1 MGGTPH
7 ATSVRVQKTKA
18 RQEEITQEG
27 CSRGRTGTPVFHIAF
42 SQTPGCL
49 LGSNCLRPPP
59 NRLVEA
65 RSMMTGVEYR
75 CSSLITARGMHPSSD
90 VSHILQ
96 LTPLCRD
103 AQLESLTSLLRLI
116 TQSDGSQGSR
126 WYTVAVSMGQG
137 SVPGCGLWFW
147 RAGREQASNVGN
159 TDPPARVDDTQIK
172 ASFLLFPEGF
182 GGDGG

>member
-1 MGGTPH
+1 MEVKDWTLQKEAKERMTVPTHPSWRKANDSHHEEVCEVNGRDVGGTPH

-49 LGSNCLRPPP
+49 LGSTCLRPPP

-75 CSSLITARGMHPSSD
+75 RSSLITARGMHPSSD
-90 VSHILQ
+90 VSQH
-96 LTPLCRD
+96 LT
-103 AQLESLTSLLRLI
+103 AH
-116 TQSDGSQGSR
+116 
-126 WYTVAVSMGQG
+126 
-137 SVPGCGLWFW
+137 
-147 RAGREQASNVGN
+147 
-159 TDPPARVDDTQIK
+159 PPVQRCSA
-172 ASFLLFPEGF
+172 
-182 GGDGG
+182 